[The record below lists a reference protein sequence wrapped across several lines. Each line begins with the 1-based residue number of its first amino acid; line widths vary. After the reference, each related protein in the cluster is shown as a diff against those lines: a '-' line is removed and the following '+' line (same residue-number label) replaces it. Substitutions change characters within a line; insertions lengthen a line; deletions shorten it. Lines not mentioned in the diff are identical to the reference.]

1 MKKGRLYNRQEI
13 ELISKSAIGKSVNDI
28 LNTEVITI
36 EDKEANKGSL
46 GQLIEKYLFGM
57 DNNSDSEPDFMP
69 AGIELKVTPYKKI
82 KDDKLS
88 AKERLVLNIIDYMT
102 EYKNTFRS
110 SHFWYKNNKIQLL
123 WYLWEAN
130 KDKKDLIITHEKLLE
145 LDKNEDLKQIEEDW
159 NFIINKIR
167 EGKAH
172 EISEADTM
180 YLGACSKGA
189 NVSSTRQ
196 QPFSDIPAMQRA
208 FCFKNSYMTQLVRK
222 YIGDYS
228 NVEKVLKDT
237 DASFNDFVQNVI
249 NKYKGRTQSELMKE
263 LNIDSKAK
271 NVLNMIINRMF
282 NVKSKLKDT
291 DEFVKANII
300 PKTIKVE
307 SNGRIIESMSF
318 PYFKFDEIMNTDF
331 EDSDLK
337 EELETTKYMFF
348 IFKEENRE
356 YVFKGIKLWN
366 MPEITIESKVKSMYE
381 KTQEVI
387 RTGNIVNHID
397 ERGRRITNF
406 PGMSDNGVCHVRP
419 HGRDSKDTTSLPV
432 KDSVTGAIEFT
443 KQCFWFNNSYL
454 KEIIKEFI

>member
-28 LNTEVITI
+28 LNEETVTV
-36 EDKEANKGSL
+36 EDKDTNKGGL
-46 GQLIEKYLFGM
+46 GQLIEKYLFGIN
-57 DNNSDSEPDFMP
+57 NNSDSEPDFMP
-69 AGIELKVTPYKKI
+69 SGIELKVTPYKRI
-82 KDDKLS
+82 KGGKLS

-102 EYKNTFRS
+102 EYKNTFRN

-145 LDKNEDLKQIEEDW
+145 LEKNEDLKQIEEDW

-189 NVSSTRQ
+189 NALSIRE

-228 NVEKVLKDT
+228 NVEKVLKGT
-237 DASFNDFVQNVI
+237 NNTFNEFVLNI
-249 NKYKGRTQSELMKE
+249 IAKYKGKSQNELMKE
-263 LNIDSKAK
+263 FNIDTKAK
-271 NVLNMIINRMF
+271 NVNSMLISRMF
-282 NVKSKLKDT
+282 NVKGKLSET
-291 DEFVKANII
+291 EEFQKAKII
-300 PKTIKVE
+300 PKTIRIE
-307 SNGRIIESMSF
+307 ENGRIKESISF
-318 PYFKFDEIMNTDF
+318 PYFKYTEIVNQDWET
-331 EDSDLK
+331 SDLR

-348 IFKEENRE
+348 IFKRENGE
-356 YVFKGIKLWN
+356 YIFKGIKLWN
-366 MPEITIESKVKSMYE
+366 MPEVDIETSVMEMWKKTYNTIK
-381 KTQEVI
+381 
-387 RTGNIVNHID
+387 TGNIVKSIENGI
-397 ERGRRITNF
+397 RKTNF
-406 PGMSDNGVCHVRP
+406 VGMSENNVCHVRP
-419 HGRDSKDTTSLPV
+419 HGRNANDVCKLPV
-432 KDSVTGAIEFT
+432 ADRLTGATEYT
-443 KQCFWFNNSYL
+443 KHCFWINNNYIRKIFNEY
-454 KEIIKEFI
+454 I

>member
-28 LNTEVITI
+28 LNEETVTV
-36 EDKEANKGSL
+36 EDKDTNKGGL
-46 GQLIEKYLFGM
+46 GQLIEKYLFGIN
-57 DNNSDSEPDFMP
+57 NNSDSEPDFMP
-69 AGIELKVTPYKKI
+69 SGIELKVTPYKRI
-82 KDDKLS
+82 KGGKLS
-88 AKERLVLNIIDYMT
+88 AKERLVLHIIDYMT

-145 LDKNEDLKQIEEDW
+145 LDKNEDLRQIEEDW

-189 NVSSTRQ
+189 NALSIRE

-228 NVEKVLKDT
+228 NVEKVLKGT
-237 DASFNDFVQNVI
+237 NNTFNEFVLNI
-249 NKYKGRTQSELMKE
+249 IAKYKGKSQNELMKE
-263 LNIDSKAK
+263 FNMDTKAK
-271 NVLNMIINRMF
+271 NVNSMLISRMF
-282 NVKSKLKDT
+282 NVKGKLSET
-291 DEFVKANII
+291 EEFQKAKII
-300 PKTIKVE
+300 PKTIRIE
-307 SNGRIIESMSF
+307 ENGRIKESISL
-318 PYFKFDEIMNTDF
+318 PYFKYTEIVNQDWET
-331 EDSDLK
+331 SDLR

-348 IFKEENRE
+348 IFKRKNGE
-356 YVFKGIKLWN
+356 YIFKGIKLWN
-366 MPEITIESKVKSMYE
+366 MPEVDIKTSVMEMWKKTYNTIK
-381 KTQEVI
+381 
-387 RTGNIVNHID
+387 TGNIVKSIENGI
-397 ERGRRITNF
+397 RKTNF
-406 PGMSDNGVCHVRP
+406 VGMSENNVCHVRP
-419 HGRDSKDTTSLPV
+419 HGRNANDVCKLPV
-432 KDSVTGAIEFT
+432 ADRLTGATEYT
-443 KQCFWFNNSYL
+443 KHCFWINNNYIRKIFNEY
-454 KEIIKEFI
+454 I

>member
-28 LNTEVITI
+28 LNEEIVTV
-36 EDKEANKGSL
+36 EDKDANKGGL

-82 KDDKLS
+82 KGDKLS

-145 LDKNEDLKQIEEDW
+145 LEKNEDLKQIEEDW

-189 NVSSTRQ
+189 NALSTRE

-228 NVEKVLKDT
+228 NVEKILKGTNDTFNEFVLNII
-237 DASFNDFVQNVI
+237 A
-249 NKYKGRTQSELMKE
+249 KYKGKSQNELMKE
-263 LNIDSKAK
+263 FNIDTNAK
-271 NVLNMIINRMF
+271 NVNSMLISRMF
-282 NVKSKLKDT
+282 NVKSKLSET
-291 DEFVKANII
+291 EEFQKAKII
-300 PKTIKVE
+300 PKTIRIE
-307 SNGRIIESMSF
+307 ENGRIKESISF
-318 PYFKFDEIMNTDF
+318 PYFKYTEIVNQDWET
-331 EDSDLK
+331 SDLR

-348 IFKEENRE
+348 IFKMENGE
-356 YVFKGIKLWN
+356 YIFKGIKLWN
-366 MPEITIESKVKSMYE
+366 MPEIDIETSVMEMWKKTYNTIK
-381 KTQEVI
+381 
-387 RTGNIVNHID
+387 TGNIVKSIENGI
-397 ERGRRITNF
+397 RKTNF
-406 PGMSDNGVCHVRP
+406 VGMSENNVCHVRP
-419 HGRDSKDTTSLPV
+419 HGRNASDVCKLPV
-432 KDSVTGAIEFT
+432 ADKLTGATEYT
-443 KQCFWFNNSYL
+443 KHCFWINNNYIRKIFNEY
-454 KEIIKEFI
+454 I

>member
-28 LNTEVITI
+28 LNEEIVTV
-36 EDKEANKGSL
+36 EDKDANKGGL

-82 KDDKLS
+82 KGDKLS

-130 KDKKDLIITHEKLLE
+130 KDKKDLIITQEKLLE
-145 LDKNEDLKQIEEDW
+145 LEKNEDLKQIEEDW

-189 NVSSTRQ
+189 NALSTRE

-228 NVEKVLKDT
+228 NVEKILKGTNDTFNEFVLNII
-237 DASFNDFVQNVI
+237 A
-249 NKYKGRTQSELMKE
+249 KYKGKSQNELMKE
-263 LNIDSKAK
+263 FNIDTKAK
-271 NVLNMIINRMF
+271 NVNSMLISRMF
-282 NVKSKLKDT
+282 NVKSKLSET
-291 DEFVKANII
+291 EEFQKAKII
-300 PKTIKVE
+300 PKTIRIE
-307 SNGRIIESMSF
+307 ENGRIKESISF
-318 PYFKFDEIMNTDF
+318 PYFKYTEIVNQDWET
-331 EDSDLK
+331 SDLR

-348 IFKEENRE
+348 IFKMENGE
-356 YVFKGIKLWN
+356 YIFKGIKLWN
-366 MPEITIESKVKSMYE
+366 MPEIDIETSVMEMWKKTYNTIK
-381 KTQEVI
+381 
-387 RTGNIVNHID
+387 TGNIVKSIENGI
-397 ERGRRITNF
+397 RKTNF
-406 PGMSDNGVCHVRP
+406 VGMSENNVCHVRP
-419 HGRDSKDTTSLPV
+419 HGRNANDVCKLPV
-432 KDSVTGAIEFT
+432 ADKLTGATEYT
-443 KQCFWFNNSYL
+443 KHCFWINNNYIRKIFNEY
-454 KEIIKEFI
+454 I

>member
-28 LNTEVITI
+28 LNEEIVTV
-36 EDKEANKGSL
+36 EDKDANKGGL

-82 KDDKLS
+82 KGDKLS

-145 LDKNEDLKQIEEDW
+145 LEKNEDLKQIEEDW

-189 NVSSTRQ
+189 NALSTRE

-228 NVEKVLKDT
+228 NVEKILKGTNDTFNEFVLNII
-237 DASFNDFVQNVI
+237 A
-249 NKYKGRTQSELMKE
+249 KYKGKSQNELMKE
-263 LNIDSKAK
+263 FNIDTKAK
-271 NVLNMIINRMF
+271 NVNSMLISRMF
-282 NVKSKLKDT
+282 NVKSKLSET
-291 DEFVKANII
+291 EEFQKAKII
-300 PKTIKVE
+300 PKTIRIE
-307 SNGRIIESMSF
+307 ENGRIKESISF
-318 PYFKFDEIMNTDF
+318 PYFKYTEIVNQDWET
-331 EDSDLK
+331 SDLR

-348 IFKEENRE
+348 IFKMKNGE
-356 YVFKGIKLWN
+356 YIFKGIKLWN
-366 MPEITIESKVKSMYE
+366 MPEIDIETSVMEMWKKTYNTIK
-381 KTQEVI
+381 
-387 RTGNIVNHID
+387 TGNIVKSIENGI
-397 ERGRRITNF
+397 RKTNF
-406 PGMSDNGVCHVRP
+406 VGMSENNVCHVRP
-419 HGRDSKDTTSLPV
+419 HGRNASDVCKLPV
-432 KDSVTGAIEFT
+432 ADKLTGATEYT
-443 KQCFWFNNSYL
+443 KHCFWINNNYIRKIFNEY
-454 KEIIKEFI
+454 I

>member
-28 LNTEVITI
+28 LNEEIVTV
-36 EDKEANKGSL
+36 EDKDANKGGL

-82 KDDKLS
+82 KGGKLS

-189 NVSSTRQ
+189 NALSTRE

-228 NVEKVLKDT
+228 NVEKILKGTNDTFNEFVLNIIT
-237 DASFNDFVQNVI
+237 
-249 NKYKGRTQSELMKE
+249 KYKGKSQNELMKE
-263 LNIDSKAK
+263 FNIDTKAK
-271 NVLNMIINRMF
+271 NVNSMLISRMF
-282 NVKSKLKDT
+282 NVKSKLSET
-291 DEFVKANII
+291 EEFQKAKIL
-300 PKTIKVE
+300 PKTIRIE
-307 SNGRIIESMSF
+307 ENGRIKESISF
-318 PYFKFDEIMNTDF
+318 PYFKYTEIVNQDWET
-331 EDSDLK
+331 SDLR

-348 IFKEENRE
+348 IFKMENGE
-356 YVFKGIKLWN
+356 YIFKGIKLWN
-366 MPEITIESKVKSMYE
+366 MPEIDIETSVMEMWKKTYNTIK
-381 KTQEVI
+381 
-387 RTGNIVNHID
+387 TGNIVKSIENGI
-397 ERGRRITNF
+397 RKTNF
-406 PGMSDNGVCHVRP
+406 VGMSENNVCHVRP
-419 HGRDSKDTTSLPV
+419 HGRNASDVCKLPV
-432 KDSVTGAIEFT
+432 ADRLTGATEYT
-443 KQCFWFNNSYL
+443 KHCFWINNNYIRKIFNEY
-454 KEIIKEFI
+454 I

>member
-13 ELISKSAIGKSVNDI
+13 ELISKSAIGKSVNEI
-28 LNTEVITI
+28 INEEVVTV
-36 EDKEANKGSL
+36 EDKVANKVGL

-57 DNNSDSEPDFMP
+57 NNNSDAEPDFMP

-82 KDDKLS
+82 KGVKLS

-123 WYLWEAN
+123 WYLWEEN

-145 LDKNEDLKQIEEDW
+145 LEKNEDLKQIEEDW
-159 NFIINKIR
+159 DFIINKIR

-189 NVSSTRQ
+189 NALSTRK

-228 NVEKVLKDT
+228 NVEKILKGTNDTFNEFVLNIIT
-237 DASFNDFVQNVI
+237 
-249 NKYKGRTQSELMKE
+249 KYKGKSQNELMKE
-263 LNIDSKAK
+263 FNIDTKTK
-271 NVLNMIINRMF
+271 NVNSMLISRMF
-282 NVKSKLKDT
+282 NVKSKLSET
-291 DEFVKANII
+291 EEFQKAKII
-300 PKTIKVE
+300 PKTIRIE
-307 SNGRIIESMSF
+307 ENGRIKESISF
-318 PYFKFDEIMNTDF
+318 PYFKYTEIVNQDWET
-331 EDSDLK
+331 SDLR

-348 IFKEENRE
+348 IFKMENGE
-356 YVFKGIKLWN
+356 YIFKGIKLWN
-366 MPEITIESKVKSMYE
+366 MPEFDIETSVMEMWKKTYNTIK
-381 KTQEVI
+381 
-387 RTGNIVNHID
+387 TGNIVKSIENGI
-397 ERGRRITNF
+397 RKTNF
-406 PGMSDNGVCHVRP
+406 VGMSENSVCHVRP
-419 HGRDSKDTTSLPV
+419 HGRNASDVCKLPV
-432 KDSVTGAIEFT
+432 ADRLTGATEYT
-443 KQCFWFNNSYL
+443 KHCFWINNNYIKKIFNEY
-454 KEIIKEFI
+454 I

>member
-28 LNTEVITI
+28 LNEEIVTV
-36 EDKEANKGSL
+36 EDKDANKGGL

-82 KDDKLS
+82 KGDKLS

-145 LDKNEDLKQIEEDW
+145 LEKNEDLKQIEEDW

-189 NVSSTRQ
+189 NALSIRE

-228 NVEKVLKDT
+228 NVEKILKGTNDT
-237 DASFNDFVQNVI
+237 FNEFVFNI
-249 NKYKGRTQSELMKE
+249 IAKYKGKSQNELMKE
-263 LNIDSKAK
+263 FNIDTKAK
-271 NVLNMIINRMF
+271 NVNSMLISRMF
-282 NVKSKLKDT
+282 NVKSKLSET
-291 DEFVKANII
+291 EEFQKAKII
-300 PKTIKVE
+300 PKTIRIE
-307 SNGRIIESMSF
+307 ENGRIKESISF
-318 PYFKFDEIMNTDF
+318 PYFKYTEIVNQDWET
-331 EDSDLK
+331 SDLR

-348 IFKEENRE
+348 IFKMENGE
-356 YVFKGIKLWN
+356 YIFKGIKLWN
-366 MPEITIESKVKSMYE
+366 MPEIDIETSVMEMWKKTYNTIK
-381 KTQEVI
+381 
-387 RTGNIVNHID
+387 TGNIVKSIENGI
-397 ERGRRITNF
+397 RKTNF
-406 PGMSDNGVCHVRP
+406 VGMSENNVCHVRP
-419 HGRDSKDTTSLPV
+419 HGRNASDVCKLPV
-432 KDSVTGAIEFT
+432 ADKLTGATEYT
-443 KQCFWFNNSYL
+443 KHCFWINNNYIRKIFNEY
-454 KEIIKEFI
+454 I

>member
-28 LNTEVITI
+28 LNEEIVTV
-36 EDKEANKGSL
+36 EDKDANKGGL

-82 KDDKLS
+82 KGDKLS

-145 LDKNEDLKQIEEDW
+145 LEKNEDLKQIEEDW

-180 YLGACSKGA
+180 YLGACSKGSNA
-189 NVSSTRQ
+189 LSTRE

-228 NVEKVLKDT
+228 NVEKVLKGT
-237 DASFNDFVQNVI
+237 NNTFNEFVLNI
-249 NKYKGRTQSELMKE
+249 IAKYKGKSQNELMKE
-263 LNIDSKAK
+263 FNIDTKAK
-271 NVLNMIINRMF
+271 NVNSMLISRMF
-282 NVKSKLKDT
+282 NVKSKLSET
-291 DEFVKANII
+291 EEFQKAKII
-300 PKTIKVE
+300 PKTIRIE
-307 SNGRIIESMSF
+307 ENGRIKESISF
-318 PYFKFDEIMNTDF
+318 PYFKYTEIVNQDWET
-331 EDSDLK
+331 SDLR

-348 IFKEENRE
+348 IFKMENGE
-356 YVFKGIKLWN
+356 YIFKGIKLWN
-366 MPEITIESKVKSMYE
+366 MPEIDIETSVMEMWKKTYNTIK
-381 KTQEVI
+381 
-387 RTGNIVNHID
+387 TGNIVKSIENGI
-397 ERGRRITNF
+397 RKTNF
-406 PGMSDNGVCHVRP
+406 VGMSENNVCHVRP
-419 HGRDSKDTTSLPV
+419 HGRNASDVCKLPV
-432 KDSVTGAIEFT
+432 ADRLTGATEYT
-443 KQCFWFNNSYL
+443 KHCFWINNNYIRKIFNEY
-454 KEIIKEFI
+454 I

>member
-28 LNTEVITI
+28 LNEEIVTI
-36 EDKEANKGSL
+36 EDKDANKGGL

-82 KDDKLS
+82 KGDKLS

-145 LDKNEDLKQIEEDW
+145 LEKNEDLKQIEEDW

-189 NVSSTRQ
+189 NASSTRQ

-228 NVEKVLKDT
+228 NAEKVLKDT

-271 NVLNMIINRMF
+271 NILNMIINRMF

-300 PKTIKVE
+300 PKTIRVE

-348 IFKEENRE
+348 IFKEENGE

-366 MPEITIESKVKSMYE
+366 MPEIIIESKVKSMYE

-387 RTGNIVNHID
+387 RTGNIVNDID

-406 PGMSDNGVCHVRP
+406 PGMSDNGICHVRP
-419 HGRDSKDTTSLPV
+419 HGRNSKDTTSLPV

>member
-1 MKKGRLYNRQEI
+1 MKKGRLYNKQEI

-28 LNTEVITI
+28 LNEEIVTV
-36 EDKEANKGSL
+36 EDKDANKGGL

-82 KDDKLS
+82 KGGKLS

-145 LDKNEDLKQIEEDW
+145 LEKNEDLKQIEEDW

-189 NVSSTRQ
+189 NALSTRE

-228 NVEKVLKDT
+228 NVEKILKGTNDTFNEFVLNII
-237 DASFNDFVQNVI
+237 A
-249 NKYKGRTQSELMKE
+249 KYKGKSQNELMNE
-263 LNIDSKAK
+263 FNIDTKAK
-271 NVLNMIINRMF
+271 NVNSMLISRMF
-282 NVKSKLKDT
+282 NVKSKLSET
-291 DEFVKANII
+291 EEFQKAKII
-300 PKTIKVE
+300 PKTIRIE
-307 SNGRIIESMSF
+307 ENGRIKESISF
-318 PYFKFDEIMNTDF
+318 PYFKYTEIVNQDWET
-331 EDSDLK
+331 SDLR

-348 IFKEENRE
+348 IFKMENGE
-356 YVFKGIKLWN
+356 YIFKGIKLWN
-366 MPEITIESKVKSMYE
+366 MPEIDIETSVMEMWKKTYNTIK
-381 KTQEVI
+381 
-387 RTGNIVNHID
+387 TGNIVKSIENGI
-397 ERGRRITNF
+397 RKTNF
-406 PGMSDNGVCHVRP
+406 VGMSENNVCHVRP
-419 HGRDSKDTTSLPV
+419 HGRNASDVCKLPV
-432 KDSVTGAIEFT
+432 ADRLTGATEYT
-443 KQCFWFNNSYL
+443 KHCFWINNNYIRKIFNEY
-454 KEIIKEFI
+454 I

>member
-1 MKKGRLYNRQEI
+1 MKKGRLYDRQEI
-13 ELISKSAIGKSVNDI
+13 ELIAKSAIGKSLNDI
-28 LNTEVITI
+28 LNEELVTI
-36 EDKEANKGSL
+36 EDKEANKGGF

-69 AGIELKVTPYKKI
+69 AGIELKVTPYKRI
-82 KDDKLS
+82 KKNQLS
-88 AKERLVLNIIDYMT
+88 AKERLVLNIIDYET
-102 EYKNTFRS
+102 EYKNEFRS

-189 NVSSTRQ
+189 NALSTRE

-228 NVEKVLKDT
+228 NVEKVLKGT
-237 DASFNDFVQNVI
+237 NNTFNEFVLNI
-249 NKYKGRTQSELMKE
+249 IAKYKGKSQNELMKE
-263 LNIDSKAK
+263 FNIDTKAK
-271 NVLNMIINRMF
+271 NVNSMLISRMF
-282 NVKSKLKDT
+282 NVKSKLSET
-291 DEFVKANII
+291 EEFQKAKII
-300 PKTIKVE
+300 PKTIRIE
-307 SNGRIIESMSF
+307 ENGRIKESISF
-318 PYFKFDEIMNTDF
+318 PYFKYTEIVNQDWET
-331 EDSDLK
+331 SDLR

-348 IFKEENRE
+348 IFKMENGE
-356 YVFKGIKLWN
+356 YIFKGIKLWN
-366 MPEITIESKVKSMYE
+366 MPEIDIETSVMEMWKKTYNTIK
-381 KTQEVI
+381 
-387 RTGNIVNHID
+387 TGNIVKSIENGI
-397 ERGRRITNF
+397 RKTNF
-406 PGMSDNGVCHVRP
+406 VGMSENSVCHVRP
-419 HGRDSKDTTSLPV
+419 HGRNASDVCKLPV
-432 KDSVTGAIEFT
+432 VDRLTGTTEYT
-443 KQCFWFNNSYL
+443 KHCFWINNNYIR
-454 KEIIKEFI
+454 KIFDEYM

>member
-28 LNTEVITI
+28 LNEETVTV
-36 EDKEANKGSL
+36 EDKDTNKGGL
-46 GQLIEKYLFGM
+46 GQLIEKYLFGIN
-57 DNNSDSEPDFMP
+57 NNSDSEPDFMP
-69 AGIELKVTPYKKI
+69 SGIELKVTPYKRI
-82 KDDKLS
+82 KGGKLS

-102 EYKNTFRS
+102 EYKNTFRN

-145 LDKNEDLKQIEEDW
+145 LEKNEDLKQIEEDW

-189 NVSSTRQ
+189 NALSTRE

-228 NVEKVLKDT
+228 NVEKVLKGT
-237 DASFNDFVQNVI
+237 NNTFNEFVLNI
-249 NKYKGRTQSELMKE
+249 IAKYKGKSQNELMKE
-263 LNIDSKAK
+263 FNIDTKAK
-271 NVLNMIINRMF
+271 NVNSMLISRMF
-282 NVKSKLKDT
+282 NVKGKLSET
-291 DEFVKANII
+291 EEFQKAKII
-300 PKTIKVE
+300 PKTIRIE
-307 SNGRIIESMSF
+307 ENGRIKESISF
-318 PYFKFDEIMNTDF
+318 PYFKYTEIVNQDWET
-331 EDSDLK
+331 SDLR

-348 IFKEENRE
+348 IFKRENGE
-356 YVFKGIKLWN
+356 YIFKGIKLWN
-366 MPEITIESKVKSMYE
+366 MPEVDIETSVMEMWKKTYNTIK
-381 KTQEVI
+381 
-387 RTGNIVNHID
+387 TGNIVKSIENGI
-397 ERGRRITNF
+397 RKTNF
-406 PGMSDNGVCHVRP
+406 VGMSENNVCHVRP
-419 HGRDSKDTTSLPV
+419 HGRNANDVCKLPV
-432 KDSVTGAIEFT
+432 ADRLTGATEYT
-443 KQCFWFNNSYL
+443 KHCFWINNNYIRKIFNEY
-454 KEIIKEFI
+454 I